1 MRLPSLFRHVKAM
14 RLDRRPG
21 GQMIKPFVGT
31 LSLLAIMSAPAM
43 AADMRARPLPPPVL
57 ATTWTGCHIG
67 GAVGTASGISPGY
80 SSTAATTVGVFPG
93 VTVIPAGTQ
102 VSGRMYMTGLT
113 GGAYGGCDI
122 QFGTWVVG
130 VEGDWM
136 ANNKEGQAHATI
148 LVPGAG
154 AGAIWSLKERWYAT
168 ARGRLGYAVDKWLF
182 YVTGGAAWM
191 KLDSAEF
198 VVSPTAAVLNP
209 VSSAVL
215 QSDSAHRLD
224 RWRRR
229 GIRAPLQLV
238 DSLRISLYQNSE
250 LHDLHSGRGE
260 RPYCRNAEELEHR
273 SEQPDLPSGPHV
285 SVWRLGQG
293 PRRNQI
299 KPPSFQDVEPR
310 GAAPGLSTSIQCRRL
325 PSCQLMSG

>member
-1 MRLPSLFRHVKAM
+1 
-14 RLDRRPG
+14 
-21 GQMIKPFVGT
+21 MIKPFVGT

-215 QSDSAHRLD
+215 QSD
-224 RWRRR
+224 
-229 GIRAPLQLV
+229 
-238 DSLRISLYQNSE
+238 LRTGWTVGAGVEYAL
-250 LHDLHSGRGE
+250 
-260 RPYCRNAEELEHR
+260 PYNWSIR
-273 SEQPDLPSGPHV
+273 SEYLYIKIPSYTTFTPGV
-285 SVWRLGQG
+285 GSGLIAGM
-293 PRRNQI
+293 PRNLSTEVNNQI
-299 KPPSFQDVEPR
+299 FRAGLTYRFGGWGK
-310 GAAPGLSTSIQCRRL
+310 APVVTK
-325 PSCQLMSG
+325 